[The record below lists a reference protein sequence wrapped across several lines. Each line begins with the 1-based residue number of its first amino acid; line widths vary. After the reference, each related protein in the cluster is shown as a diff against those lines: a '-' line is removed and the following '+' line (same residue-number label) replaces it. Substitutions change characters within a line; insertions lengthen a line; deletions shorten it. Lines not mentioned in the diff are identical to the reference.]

1 MIIDSLK
8 TRYDVWKELEDNNP
22 KQKRLTLNHIMPIIA
37 LCSLLI
43 AVMEVKEDPAKASS
57 SRDENDGSGVIETL
71 REIMN
76 DFEGYLQTIFPGFN
90 SELGNSDFSAT
101 DYQKIDQY
109 NQKDGGKSREDLQ
122 EMLAILDGKS
132 DKYEHAHVRVVMN
145 FGDLLRGANNKEQI
159 KVFLESLN
167 IKNFTNEHLLRLLKE
182 LQGNV
187 FEKSDDLEK
196 HALLNQWS
204 SWVDMIMKVS
214 RPNETLKE
222 FEDFLMQN
230 HNCDYQY
237 QYQEM
242 QKECDKLLSNAEF
255 LSAKQKLLNSRE
267 KPTSKIL
274 VGIEIEFNV
283 KDPKSEDLKDPESKD
298 RVKKALADVRARA
311 EKEQQY
317 LGQGNLIYCQDVVS
331 LIKAE
336 GSSDEPKKSH
346 AKQLALYEIRR
357 DLVNY
362 LYDKYNKRDDSS
374 VSVGF
379 EDKFNFCNENE
390 ESKYLLDLVEK
401 LSNSELLFYKLLIL
415 DPKYNIEIP
424 GVTLENNDV
433 RDRLNAQRE
442 KIIELIREGRFYE
455 NLLDMIEANEIAY
468 GPFPIEEAIQAN
480 EDIVKWIQHNAS
492 QIGVEISPPNVQ
504 INLSVQCKNKENILE
519 DILLPKAE
527 GDKLKISPLAV
538 KILEKIQEILSA
550 HPHILRSSN
559 EVTCLFD
566 RMKNIKNIYGD
577 TIVEAYQGL
586 DMREEKKD
594 AFRKHRKMAAKDCTL
609 RLSATDKETG
619 VAEVRCIGGNPH
631 FALCSGASKTHDA
644 DAKQIVPPIIAQI
657 QLEIDKIIKDYQ
669 NAAKLTPDLSNQ
681 MLEKTVTIQPDGK
694 IDGLDPVVIQ
704 KKDVEWKKK
713 ALPKHPGLKKRD
725 DFYLG
730 LKKEKSWQNALYKDD
745 MLPYKIA
752 TARERA
758 WGFCI

>member
-1 MIIDSLK
+1 MITDSLK

-22 KQKRLTLNHIMPIIA
+22 QQKRLTLNHIMPIIA

-57 SRDENDGSGVIETL
+57 RDENDGSGVIETL

-76 DFEGYLQTIFPGFN
+76 DFEEYLQTIFPRFD
-90 SELGNSDFSAT
+90 SKLGNSDFSAT

-109 NQKDGGKSREDLQ
+109 NQRDGEKSLKDLQ

-167 IKNFTNEHLLRLLKE
+167 IENFTNEHLLGLLKQ

-187 FEKSDDLEK
+187 FKKSDDLEK

-214 RPNETLKE
+214 RSNETLEE
-222 FEDFLMQN
+222 FKAFLMKK

-237 QYQEM
+237 KEM
-242 QKECDKLLSNAEF
+242 QQRPDELEF
-255 LSAKQKLLNSRE
+255 LAAKQKLLNSRE
-267 KPTSKIL
+267 KPESEIW
-274 VGIEIEFNV
+274 VGFEIEFNV
-283 KDPKSEDLKDPESKD
+283 KGSESND

-311 EKEQQY
+311 AKQQQY
-317 LGQGNLIYCQDVVS
+317 VGQANLIYCQDVVS

-336 GSSDEPKKSH
+336 DSSDEPEKSH
-346 AKQLALYEIRR
+346 AKQLALYEIKR

-362 LYDKYNKRDDSS
+362 LYDKYNKRVDSS
-374 VSVGF
+374 VSVCFKDKLDFCHGHEGS
-379 EDKFNFCNENE
+379 ED
-390 ESKYLLDLVEK
+390 LLGLVKK

-424 GVTLENNDV
+424 GVTLENNNV
-433 RDRLNAQRE
+433 RHRLNAQRE
-442 KIIELIREGRFYE
+442 KIIGLIREGRFYE

-468 GPFPIEEAIQAN
+468 GPFPIGEAIQAN
-480 EDIVKWIQHNAS
+480 KDIVKWIEHNAS

-504 INLSVQCKNKENILE
+504 INLSFKCKKE

-527 GDKLKISPLAV
+527 EGQLKISPLAV
-538 KILEKIQEILSA
+538 KILKKIQEILSV

-577 TIVEAYQGL
+577 TIVKAYQDL
-586 DMREEKKD
+586 DMSEKKKD
-594 AFRKHRKMAAKDCTL
+594 AFSKHRKMAAKDCTL
-609 RLSATDKETG
+609 RLYAVDGNTG
-619 VAEVRCIGGNPH
+619 VLEIRLIGDNPH
-631 FALCSGASKTHDA
+631 FASVSGASKTYDS

-657 QLEIDKIIKDYQ
+657 QLELDKIMNDYKDEAQ
-669 NAAKLTPDLSNQ
+669 SEPGLSNE
-681 MLEKTVTIQPDGK
+681 MLKKTVTIQTDGN
-694 IDGLDPVVIQ
+694 IAGLTPEVVLP
-704 KKDVEWKKK
+704 KKDAECKKE
-713 ALPKHPGLKKRD
+713 ALLKHLGLQIRD
-725 DFYLG
+725 DSDRGF
-730 LKKEKSWQNALYKDD
+730 KKKSWQNALYQDG
-745 MLPYKIA
+745 MLPFEIA
-752 TARERA
+752 TERERA
-758 WGFCI
+758 GGFCI